1 MIGSGFGAAARSFLT
16 SLVPKHETALLYTLF
31 SVFAALGGLS
41 GAPLLSY
48 SFSFGIRLG
57 GWLLGLP
64 FFLAKL
70 MYALCA
76 VFVWSIRTQ
85 QRRDAEAN

>member
-16 SLVPKHETALLYTLF
+16 SLVPEDEIALLYTLF
-31 SVFAALGGLS
+31 SLFAAIGGLS

-48 SFSFGIRLG
+48 SFSLAISLG

-64 FFLAKL
+64 FFLATV

-76 VFVWSIRTQ
+76 VFVWSIRTPQ
-85 QRRDAEAN
+85 QRDAVAI